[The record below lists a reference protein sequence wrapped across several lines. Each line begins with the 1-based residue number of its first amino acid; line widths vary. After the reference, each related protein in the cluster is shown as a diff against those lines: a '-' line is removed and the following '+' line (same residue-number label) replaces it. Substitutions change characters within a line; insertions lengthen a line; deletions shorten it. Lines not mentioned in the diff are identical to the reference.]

1 LTASTFKQAGVDQS
15 LSWNTTAPI
24 KERPILLYLF
34 DSSKPKGKNFEA
46 SKDYEIKIFPDSKVI
61 KLSEQFIC
69 EKTCFKNELTKSFK
83 GREVLNAFKREYTKV
98 PLDKRRA
105 HVVFLNWKGE
115 VLYSV
120 KKVKAPGKFSQYM
133 KLALKKNKSMLAEV
147 NAKEEGKLSAKS

>member
-1 LTASTFKQAGVDQS
+1 MDQS
-15 LSWNTTAPI
+15 FSWNSTVPI

-34 DSSKPKGKNFEA
+34 DSSKPKGKNFDA

-69 EKTCFKNELTKSFK
+69 EKVCFKNELTKSYK
-83 GREVLNAFKREYTKV
+83 GREILNAFKREYNKV

-115 VLYSV
+115 ILYSV
-120 KKVKAPGKFSQYM
+120 KKAKSPGKFSQYM
-133 KLALKKNKSMLAEV
+133 KLALKKNKKMLADL
-147 NAKEEGKLSAKS
+147 NAEEEGKLSAKR